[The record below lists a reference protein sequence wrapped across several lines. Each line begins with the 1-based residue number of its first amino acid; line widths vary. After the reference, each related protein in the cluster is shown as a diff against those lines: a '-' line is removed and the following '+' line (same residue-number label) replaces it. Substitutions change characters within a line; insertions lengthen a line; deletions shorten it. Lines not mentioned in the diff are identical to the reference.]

1 MDQVQNDPRVIEV
14 YLGQETDL
22 SAEQMLLLR
31 VAATIAWAD
40 HQLDGSQQQLILDRL
55 SQRFAH
61 SPEDQGAIRHQLE
74 DLLAKA
80 LTLEEL
86 VPQLQTDSQ
95 REQALMLSYEVISV
109 NRIQQTEA
117 IAYQKL
123 LQLLNLP
130 TATVDRLQALAL
142 ENLDQR
148 L

>member
-1 MDQVQNDPRVIEV
+1 
-14 YLGQETDL
+14 
-22 SAEQMLLLR
+22 
-31 VAATIAWAD
+31 
-40 HQLDGSQQQLILDRL
+40 
-55 SQRFAH
+55 
-61 SPEDQGAIRHQLE
+61 
-74 DLLAKA
+74 
-80 LTLEEL
+80 
-86 VPQLQTDSQ
+86 
-95 REQALMLSYEVISV
+95 MLSYEVISV